1 MEPCPAFFSK
11 QSPKDVDGPAFGKAF
26 DIGAVRQ
33 VFRQRGALEV
43 RELASLVDRFQMTE
57 VTSALDQTVMLNFDL
72 IMVGEVLGWSGMF
85 GLRRSEEAARRLA
98 NERFEELAKAEGF
111 MRMSEEA
118 LGKLLDAS
126 WS

>member
-1 MEPCPAFFSK
+1 MWMDQLLARLSTF
-11 QSPKDVDGPAFGKAF
+11 
-26 DIGAVRQ
+26 GAVRQ

-85 GLRRSEEAARRLA
+85 GLRRSEGSGSEA
-98 NERFEELAKAEGF
+98 G
-111 MRMSEEA
+111 
-118 LGKLLDAS
+118 
-126 WS
+126 